1 MLDPEG
7 FDALIEA
14 DLDRAGLHVS
24 AERVE
29 NGRGERLPV
38 RVDGLRRMSLYTED
52 HKEKAGRGSK
62 EDSPP
67 ISSTL

>member
-1 MLDPEG
+1 LVVP
-7 FDALIEA
+7 IERGLRDCA
-14 DLDRAGLHVS
+14 IVKNAG
-24 AERVE
+24 
-29 NGRGERLPV
+29 GLPV